1 MSPEKRS
8 YDSLDSHLLKV
19 ELAIESLNSNIDLLM
34 DNITEERKWRDQHIS
49 ESSTST
55 HSRLNDK
62 IIVLEKVCLN
72 LTWKIF
78 IVGLGGGALS
88 GGIQKLLGLLK

>member
-1 MSPEKRS
+1 M
-8 YDSLDSHLLKV
+8 SLDRRAEDSISKQLLKI
-19 ELAIESLNSNIDLLM
+19 ELSLQALNTGIEHLVSSIEM
-34 DNITEERKWRDQHIS
+34 EQRWRDQHIS
-49 ESSTST
+49 ESITST

-62 IIVLEKVCLN
+62 IAALEKVCLN

-88 GGIQKLLGLLK
+88 GGIQKLLEFLK